1 MKHQPH
7 EQNIQIILCAISR
20 RENPKVFSVREFRV
34 YENDGEFDGG
44 MKLARVQIAAI
55 RITMCGVLVII
66 SKILNSIRHSHKIYC

>member
-1 MKHQPH
+1 MSETFKKFYAQ
-7 EQNIQIILCAISR
+7 LVDVKTR
-20 RENPKVFSVREFRV
+20 RYLVFRI

-66 SKILNSIRHSHKIYC
+66 SKILNSMRHSHKIYC